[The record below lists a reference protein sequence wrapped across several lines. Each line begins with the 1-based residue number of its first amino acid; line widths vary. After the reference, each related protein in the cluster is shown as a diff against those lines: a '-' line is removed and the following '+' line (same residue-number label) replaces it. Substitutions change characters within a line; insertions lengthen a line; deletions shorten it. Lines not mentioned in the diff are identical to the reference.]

1 MTCTNSTN
9 DTIIIDEIS
18 SGFGAFGALVCL
30 ILGTGANLWALL
42 TMITRPKARNQPL
55 SPLVFYLSISYFFF
69 CIFCLPLVLMR
80 FIYRENIVDHL
91 GKVIEFQLRLGLGII
106 SKVLYSDISNNAQA
120 SKTCIQINVEALIR
134 ECRWDFSN
142 IYYIKQYLWQVS
154 QKLIKHGGSN
164 M

>member
-9 DTIIIDEIS
+9 DTIIIDQIS

-30 ILGTGANLWALL
+30 ILGTGANSWALL

-91 GKVIEFQLRLGLGII
+91 GKVIEFKLRLGLEII
-106 SKVLYSDISNNAQA
+106 SK
-120 SKTCIQINVEALIR
+120 ALLWILVAV
-134 ECRWDFSN
+134 WDFLFKCYFLCISP
-142 IYYIKQYLWQVS
+142 KDLLV
-154 QKLIKHGGSN
+154 
-164 M
+164 

>member
-42 TMITRPKARNQPL
+42 TMLIRPKARKQPL
-55 SPLVFYLSISYFFF
+55 SPLVFYLSMSYFFF

-80 FIYRENIVDHL
+80 FIYRENIVQHL
-91 GKVIEFQLRLGLGII
+91 GKVTELMLWLGLGSN
-106 SKVLYSDISNNAQA
+106 SKVPLMTI
-120 SKTCIQINVEALIR
+120 L
-134 ECRWDFSN
+134 FF
-142 IYYIKQYLWQVS
+142 
-154 QKLIKHGGSN
+154 KLIACISDKANYRYVNFRSIT
-164 M
+164 

>member
-1 MTCTNSTN
+1 MNSSYAVISMWLHQVFCPKVWHPIHDKENIVWISFTLLQFFKMTCTNSTN

-30 ILGTGANLWALL
+30 ILGTGANSWALL

-80 FIYRENIVDHL
+80 FIYRENIVEHL
-91 GKVIEFQLRLGLGII
+91 GKVIEFQVRLGLGII
-106 SKVLYSDISNNAQA
+106 SIS
-120 SKTCIQINVEALIR
+120 C
-134 ECRWDFSN
+134 CP
-142 IYYIKQYLWQVS
+142 
-154 QKLIKHGGSN
+154 
-164 M
+164 